1 MEIAIQQ
8 GSLSSPNWLPEPSE
22 LRQDSKPHEF
32 IAGTVQKLKTLP
44 DLVQY
49 HEKATQIEITTGELG
64 AFLWEDM

>member
-1 MEIAIQQ
+1 MEIAMPQ
-8 GSLSSPNWLPEPSE
+8 GSPWTQRFF
-22 LRQDSKPHEF
+22 RQDSKPHEF

-64 AFLWEDM
+64 AFYGRIMEDM